1 MTTKPV
7 SGFYLDMGASAS
19 LGFQPTGIIHHN
31 GHRTNHGYAND
42 LLTYEA
48 SKNVHL
54 KLRQIG
60 CPGETVQSILGQYKD
75 ACYTLPNT
83 QLSIATGFLTSNEKH
98 VGLVTIDLGF
108 NDIRPCM
115 LVAAFEESCANVGVA
130 SVKEYLPT
138 ILGRLQAAAGPNVHF
153 IGLEYSDP
161 YLADYL
167 DGTEGRLNAAET
179 LSDFNHLNA
188 VLAGACRAAGIAVA
202 DVPKTYKSVDT
213 ATYNLK
219 LVGPV
224 PTNVAEACLLTWQC
238 TGTPFGPD
246 DHPNNAGYQFIAN
259 AIELQLP
266 RKW

>member
-1 MTTKPV
+1 
-7 SGFYLDMGASAS
+7 MGASAS

-179 LSDFNHLNA
+179 LSAFNHLNA
-188 VLAGACRAAGIAVA
+188 GGSNPKAAGSRVRRYSPQSKLDRCDQVAVHLRQSLTTN
-202 DVPKTYKSVDT
+202 PSRWPRPCTRYK
-213 ATYNLK
+213 
-219 LVGPV
+219 PCF
-224 PTNVAEACLLTWQC
+224 VA
-238 TGTPFGPD
+238 
-246 DHPNNAGYQFIAN
+246 
-259 AIELQLP
+259 
-266 RKW
+266 RS